1 GKLIKILTLP
11 KLIYFPFIFDNK
23 YASLFVGQECCLE
36 YLQGTI
42 PARKLMPWYRT
53 SVECPRDVI
62 FQTTHRPRSLL
73 LSCSDPKDTR
83 VKKAVRHMRSFM
95 KSHGPLPRSPDSL

>member
-1 GKLIKILTLP
+1 VLVATSHPLDIPSPVLSVAQMT
-11 KLIYFPFIFDNK
+11 
-23 YASLFVGQECCLE
+23 SVGQECCLE

-53 SVECPRDVI
+53 SVEWFFPLSVG
-62 FQTTHRPRSLL
+62 LL

>member
-1 GKLIKILTLP
+1 MIKQEISSLGSTLRMT
-11 KLIYFPFIFDNK
+11 
-23 YASLFVGQECCLE
+23 SVGQECCLE

-62 FQTTHRPRSLL
+62 AVSLQGLL